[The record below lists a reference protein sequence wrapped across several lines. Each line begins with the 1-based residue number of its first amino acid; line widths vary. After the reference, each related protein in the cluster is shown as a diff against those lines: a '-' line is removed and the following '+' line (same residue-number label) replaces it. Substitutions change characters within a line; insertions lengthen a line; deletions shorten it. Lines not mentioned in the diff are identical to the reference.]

1 MAKAAERNDSN
12 KKTGP
17 DALRVISVSEP
28 VFSMVFPINSWA
40 SFSLRFLMLFSLT
53 FNTVQCII

>member
-17 DALRVISVSEP
+17 DILRLISVSEP
-28 VFSMVFPINSWA
+28 VFSMVFPMNSWA
-40 SFSLRFLMLFSLT
+40 GFSLEW
-53 FNTVQCII
+53 II

>member
-17 DALRVISVSEP
+17 DVLRLISVSEP
-28 VFSMVFPINSWA
+28 VFSLEW
-40 SFSLRFLMLFSLT
+40 
-53 FNTVQCII
+53 II